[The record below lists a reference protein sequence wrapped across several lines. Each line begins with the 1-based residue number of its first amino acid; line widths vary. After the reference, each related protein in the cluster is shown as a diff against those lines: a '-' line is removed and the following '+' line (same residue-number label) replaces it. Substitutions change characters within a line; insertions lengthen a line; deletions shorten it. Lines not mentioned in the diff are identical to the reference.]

1 MKRNNSKEIIS
12 KLESLVEVSKVLN
25 SSLELK
31 DILEKFR
38 QSTKTKLE
46 AKFCTIYLINE
57 EKQTIYSV
65 AIEDPRLKRIE
76 LPIGKGISGH
86 VAQTGKH
93 AITNNAYKDKRFD
106 SFIDK
111 KVGGRTENLCTV
123 PMRNHVGK
131 IIGVIQLMNKE
142 NGFTDEDA
150 EFLEAL
156 AIPAAIAVEN
166 AKLHQI
172 EITNKELMKD
182 MELASKV
189 QRMILP
195 DKFPLSEH
203 LCASIVYKPYHQ
215 VSGDIYDF
223 VEFSDTNTGIAIG
236 DVSGKG
242 VSAALIMSMIAT
254 LFSSLAMSILSTSQ
268 MCSILNNTVV
278 KFTKSRRFCTF
289 FYCIINTEQK
299 KIIYTNAGHNPPI
312 LIKANGE
319 ITTLKGGGAVLGAID
334 DTEYG
339 QIEKDFEK
347 GDTLLLYT
355 DGVTESR
362 NPEGNMYSLERLLKK
377 TENLT
382 QQNTKPLAELIE
394 NDLKEYVEDY
404 KHQDDDYTIIS
415 IKFR

>member
-1 MKRNNSKEIIS
+1 MATNNSKEIIS

-25 SSLELK
+25 SSLKLK

-38 QSTKTKLE
+38 QSTKSKLE
-46 AKFCTIYLINE
+46 AKFCTIYLINKE
-57 EKQTIYSV
+57 RQTIYSV
-65 AIEDPRLKRIE
+65 AMEDPRLKRIE
-76 LPIGKGISGH
+76 LPVGKGISGY

-93 AITNNAYKDKRFD
+93 IITNDAYKDNRFD

-111 KVGGRTENLCTV
+111 QIGGHTNNLCTV
-123 PMRNHVGK
+123 PMRNHIGK
-131 IIGVIQLMNKE
+131 IIGVIQLMNKKG
-142 NGFTDEDA
+142 GFSDEDA

-166 AKLHQI
+166 AKLHQK
-172 EITNKELMKD
+172 EVANKELMKD

-195 DKFPLSEH
+195 EKFPFARNLK
-203 LCASIVYKPYHQ
+203 ASIVYKPYHQ

-223 VEFSDTNTGIAIG
+223 VGFSDTNTGIAIG

-254 LFSSLAMSILSTSQ
+254 LFSSLSISILSTKQ

-289 FYCIINTEQK
+289 FYSIINTETK
-299 KIIYTNAGHNPPI
+299 KIYYTNAGHNPPI
-312 LIKANGE
+312 LIKSNGD
-319 ITTLKGGGAVLGAID
+319 IITLKGGGAVLGAID
-334 DTEYG
+334 NTEYE
-339 QIEKDFEK
+339 QLEENFTQ

-362 NPEGNMYSLERLLKK
+362 NTNGEMYSHERLLKRA
-377 TENLT
+377 EHFINH
-382 QQNTKPLAELIE
+382 NTKPLAELIE
-394 NDLKEYVEDY
+394 NDLKDFIEDY
-404 KHQDDDYTIIS
+404 QHQDDDYTIIS
-415 IKFR
+415 IKYN